1 MTRNGIYKMAAVNK
15 NSALKDSAALLGT
28 LAILGITI
36 PSFAVGWTLGKTTA
50 PRDTDMHNLQKEH
63 RLARL
68 QNDKRQL
75 QLMRDQINNR
85 DNDTQNK
92 TVYGLV

>member
-15 NSALKDSAALLGT
+15 SSALKDSAALLGT
-28 LAILGITI
+28 LAILGITL

-50 PRDTDMHNLQKEH
+50 PRDTDSHNLQKQH

-75 QLMRDQINNR
+75 QIMRDQINNR
-85 DNDTQNK
+85 DTENKNK